1 MKTKTDAELIEEAE
15 KLDFSDLLPFE
26 MVQGDTI
33 KRLHPHSTVVLNSS
47 ATWLVSQQARAAHK
61 MRAKPAEI
69 EQALALI
76 PELASRLKA
85 ANELGEQILGNI
97 KGLLCERDDG
107 APTERNL
114 ELAKLIVEWDKRS
127 DDGVRND

>member
-1 MKTKTDAELIEEAE
+1 MKTKTDAELIAWAE
-15 KLDFSDLLPFE
+15 
-26 MVQGDTI
+26 TI
-33 KRLHPHSTVVLNSS
+33 AQECWQNQCGSAPVL
-47 ATWLVSQQARAAHK
+47 T
-61 MRAKPAEI
+61 
-69 EQALALI
+69 
-76 PELASRLKA
+76 ELASRLKA

>member
-1 MKTKTDAELIEEAE
+1 MKDKTDAELIEEAE

-33 KRLHPHSTVVLNSS
+33 KRLQPHSSVVLNSS
-47 ATWLVSQQARAAHK
+47 AAWLVSRQARAAHK

-69 EQALALI
+69 EQALAML

-85 ANELGEQILGNI
+85 ANEHIETLEKQLRQLGEL
-97 KGLLCERDDG
+97 
-107 APTERNL
+107 
-114 ELAKLIVEWDKRS
+114 
-127 DDGVRND
+127 